1 MQKSILHLNFSL
13 RSQANGSSFQKG
25 LTQALCSTSG
35 CHHSDY
41 PLILEV
47 SMVGFESE
55 PASLYGQAGPS
66 LFFFFVCLFTCVPHP
81 EPSSLLPPHRVEHG
95 NQFNTNSGKVGNCCG
110 SVEDKYNSF

>member
-1 MQKSILHLNFSL
+1 MQKSIFHLNFSL
-13 RSQANGSSFQKG
+13 RPQAKGSSFQKG

-47 SMVGFESE
+47 SVVGFESE

-66 LFFFFVCLFTCVPHP
+66 LFLMT
-81 EPSSLLPPHRVEHG
+81 EVEHG

-110 SVEDKYNSF
+110 FTEDKYNSF

>member
-13 RSQANGSSFQKG
+13 RPQANGSSFQKG

-47 SMVGFESE
+47 SMVGFENE

-66 LFFFFVCLFTCVPHP
+66 LFFFVFFFFFYMCS
-81 EPSSLLPPHRVEHG
+81 PS
-95 NQFNTNSGKVGNCCG
+95 
-110 SVEDKYNSF
+110 